1 LWGLGQEDHA
11 DDIYEG
17 LGDLHEVVGQHEE
30 LVDSKEVVG
39 LMTLAGNEGEE
50 EVEPEDDAGMQ
61 VASVH

>member
-1 LWGLGQEDHA
+1 
-11 DDIYEG
+11 
-17 LGDLHEVVGQHEE
+17 VVGQHEE

-50 EVEPEDDAGMQ
+50 EVEPEDDVGMQ